1 MSSSVETNQ
10 PKPYN
15 NRGYEAVIGL
25 EVHVQLKT
33 VSKIFSADS
42 TTFDSGDNENTSPIS
57 VGMPGALPVV
67 NKLAIEYAIKTGLA
81 LGCEI
86 RKRSV
91 FSRKN
96 YFYPDLPK
104 GYQISQY
111 DLPICEKGE
120 ITFLVG
126 DYEKRVGITRAHMEE
141 DAGKSTHQ
149 GDFTLLNYNRAGI
162 PLLEIVS
169 DPDIRTPQEA
179 AEYGRAIRQVVRFL
193 DVCDGNLE
201 EGSMRCDCN
210 VSVRKVGT
218 EKFGTKV
225 EIKNVNSFRFV
236 EKAIEYEID
245 RQIDEVEAGKKII
258 QETRLYDPDKNRTF
272 SMRLK
277 EDAQD
282 YRYFPDPDL
291 LPIILTDAQIQDIK
305 KTLPELPIARA
316 KRFHDK
322 LGLPKN
328 DATVLT
334 DEKDLADY
342 FEKAAEVC
350 KNAKSASNWVMTDVL
365 RELNAN
371 KLEIKQSPIKAEQ
384 LGSLIALID
393 QGAIS
398 GKIAKTVFVEMWK
411 TGEAPEKIV
420 KAKGLA
426 QVSDTGAIEKMID
439 EVLAANASQ
448 VAEYKAGRTKVF
460 GFFVGA
466 AMKASKGQ
474 ANPDLVNEILKKKLE
489 QP

>member
-1 MSSSVETNQ
+1 MSTSTTEERKGYS
-10 PKPYN
+10 

-33 VSKIFSADS
+33 ASKIFSADS
-42 TTFDSGDNENTSPIS
+42 TVFDSGDNENTSPVS
-57 VGMPGALPVV
+57 VGMPGTLPVV
-67 NKLAIEYAIKTGLA
+67 NKLVIDYSIKTGLA
-81 LGCEI
+81 LGCQV
-86 RKRSV
+86 RKYSV

-111 DLPICEKGE
+111 DLPICEKGQ
-120 ITFLVG
+120 ITFLVDG
-126 DYEKRVGITRAHMEE
+126 YEKTVGITRAHMEE
-141 DAGKSTHQ
+141 DAGKSTHH
-149 GDFTLLNYNRAGI
+149 GDFTLINYNRAGV

-201 EGSMRCDCN
+201 EGSLRCDCN
-210 VSVRKVGT
+210 VSVRKVGV

-245 RQIDEVEAGKKII
+245 RQIDEIEAGKTIV

-291 LPIILTDAQIQDIK
+291 LPIILTDQQIELIRN
-305 KTLPELPIARA
+305 TLPELPIARA
-316 KRFHDK
+316 KRFHEK
-322 LGLPKN
+322 LGLPIN

-342 FEKAAEVC
+342 FETVSETSKNPKA
-350 KNAKSASNWVMTDVL
+350 SANWVMVELL

-371 KLEIKQSPIKAEQ
+371 KLEIKNSPIKPLH
-384 LGSLIALID
+384 LGQLIALID
-393 QGAIS
+393 AGSIS
-398 GKIAKTVFVEMWK
+398 GKIAKTVFVDMWK
-411 TGEAPEKIV
+411 TGSAPDQIV
-420 KAKGLA
+420 KEQGLA
-426 QVSDTGAIEKMID
+426 QVSDTGAIEAMID
-439 EVLAANASQ
+439 QVLAANASQ
-448 VAEYKAGRTKVF
+448 VAEYRAGKTKVF

-474 ANPDLVNEILKKKLE
+474 ANPDLVNEILKNKLD
-489 QP
+489 QA

>member
-1 MSSSVETNQ
+1 MSSN
-10 PKPYN
+10 YN

-33 VSKIFSADS
+33 QSKIFSADS
-42 TTFDSGDNENTSPIS
+42 TTFDAGDNENTSPIS
-57 VGMPGALPVV
+57 VGMPGTLPVV
-67 NKLAIEYAIKTGLA
+67 NKVAIDYSIKTGLA
-81 LGCEI
+81 LGCQI
-86 RKRSV
+86 RKYSV

-111 DLPICEKGE
+111 DLPICEKGQ

-126 DYEKRVGITRAHMEE
+126 DYQKTVGITRAHMEE
-141 DAGKSTHQ
+141 DAGKSTHH
-149 GDFTLLNYNRAGI
+149 GDCTLINYNRAGV

-169 DPDIRTPQEA
+169 EPDIRTAQEA
-179 AEYGRAIRQVVRFL
+179 AEYGRALRQVVRFL

-245 RQIDEVEAGKKII
+245 RQIDELEAGKKIV

-291 LPIILTDAQIQDIK
+291 LPIVLTDEQVETIRK
-305 KTLPELPIARA
+305 SLPELPIARA
-316 KRFHDK
+316 NRFHEQ
-322 LGLPKN
+322 LGIPKI
-328 DATVLT
+328 DAGILT

-342 FEKAAEVC
+342 FETVAEFCKNPKAA
-350 KNAKSASNWVMTDVL
+350 ANWIMVELL

-371 KLEIKQSPIKAEQ
+371 KISIQDSPVKPLN
-384 LGSLIALID
+384 LGKLIQLID
-393 QGAIS
+393 QGKIS
-398 GKIAKTVFVEMWK
+398 GKIAKTIFVEMWK
-411 TGEAPEKIV
+411 TGTDPEVVV
-420 KAKGLA
+420 KEKGLA
-426 QVSDTGAIEKMID
+426 QVSDTGSIEKMID
-439 EVLAANASQ
+439 EVLAANPSQ
-448 VAEYKAGRTKVF
+448 VAEYRAGKTKVF

-474 ANPDLVNEILKKKLE
+474 ANPDLVNEILKKKLD
-489 QP
+489 QA